1 LELVT
6 DSLRPKP
13 GISQVLLGIGSDDG
27 REPQKVAVDLL
38 RALAYLFRHSSIK
51 SKMAKALA
59 VEGGEESEQIRSYFS
74 QILTQIL
81 TIGDT
86 MQEMKAVSQ
95 ASGEVLSALFG
106 TLSLID
112 FLDTIEILLQRPGDE
127 LRRKVLRLLEGRL
140 RQNPERDSPSQNRM
154 LDFLPTLVT
163 IVESSPDILL
173 KHAAVACIDRI
184 TEKYGKKDPSKV
196 IPASKAIAG
205 QSCIGQEDDRIR
217 IMGVLC
223 LASMAEVLGQ
233 AMIPAL
239 PDALNRSLSLL
250 EVSMEA
256 GKENARLHDAVYS
269 LFSALFVH
277 LPYMISAS
285 HLDQILLLSF
295 RSAGSEE
302 LEDESRQEALRLMA
316 RKADLAATFGVVNRN
331 WTQAVAAGPEAT
343 KETLETLSLAIE
355 KHPKSA
361 TMKNLPVLTEILFKA
376 FDLRREQVALGSKA
390 KFDADDLEE
399 AEEIVND
406 VTIKMIYKLNDS
418 TFRPIFTKLFDWATT
433 GISKKD
439 RHGDVSRLT
448 TFYKFLE
455 VFFGTL
461 QVCILRFQIDGL
473 TNARSPSSPDTQ
485 ATLSRMSLRSLARP
499 VLPTRT
505 PGLSGYRLCA
515 CSGMLLSMIRMVSLI
530 YYNP

>member
-1 LELVT
+1 MELVT

-461 QVCILRFQIDGL
+461 QVCIVCFKIDGL
-473 TNARSPSSPDTQ
+473 TNTRSPSSPDTQ

-505 PGLSGYRLCA
+505 PGLSGYRPCA
-515 CSGMLLSMIRMVSLI
+515 CCGTPLSMIRTVSLI